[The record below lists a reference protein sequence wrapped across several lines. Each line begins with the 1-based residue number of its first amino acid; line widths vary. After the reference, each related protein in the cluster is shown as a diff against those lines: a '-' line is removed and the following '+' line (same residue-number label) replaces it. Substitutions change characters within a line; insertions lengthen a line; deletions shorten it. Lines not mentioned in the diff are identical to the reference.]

1 MKLLAMFLLLCSF
14 AKSIY
19 YGLYEINEKKNKP
32 GGIVIIFMTILGLAL
47 PFMLLI
53 FLY

>member
-19 YGLYEINEKKNKP
+19 YGLYEINEKKNKS
-32 GGIVIIFMTILGLAL
+32 GGIVIILMAVLGLIL

-53 FLY
+53 FLH